1 MNFAHFRKNDFL
13 GIYNYLSVRRSSPID
28 SFFSKVEL
36 EGNDDIKLLEWL
48 DVKDFSVEH
57 LLELR
62 MLLVK
67 RLVMFDSVQRRAI
80 FIAALSTL
88 LITVGLLFLALG
100 LIAVSLCFM
109 IGGTISL
116 LVFFVLLYVQ
126 YRRFG
131 ARGNIEYLYFQVEEA
146 LNGLTGQ
153 QSEVGY

>member
-1 MNFAHFRKNDFL
+1 M
-13 GIYNYLSVRRSSPID
+13 RRSSPID

-67 RLVMFDSVQRRAI
+67 RLVMFDAVQRRAI

-126 YRRFG
+126 YRQFG
-131 ARGNIEYLYFQVEEA
+131 ARGNTEYLYFQVEEA
-146 LNGLTGQ
+146 LNGLTSQ